1 MAYGYIT
8 PYRIRL
14 EDEVSGT
21 GYLIIQK
28 DDELLWCDASA
39 NILQVLSCVKIGALA
54 NRPVAGKKGRL
65 YFTTD
70 TKELFYDN
78 GSSWVRV
85 VSGETGIYDADL
97 DTYIDVEPSSDADK
111 IVGYIAGTQVLN
123 VSSAGILTLPK
134 QSACFAYLSTDQSI
148 SAGVSTKVN
157 LDTTLF
163 DIQNEFDAANHRIT
177 VSESGKYLIIG
188 SADIGVGATGDILFV
203 IIRVNGAT
211 KGQNKISAA
220 RVTDHIL
227 NIATCLYLSA
237 GDYIELYV
245 MNYDNNVTLYSGAY
259 LTFLSVI
266 KIA

>member
-1 MAYGYIT
+1 MAYSYIT
-8 PYRIRL
+8 PHRIRL
-14 EDEVSGT
+14 EDETSGT

-39 NILQVLSCVKIGALA
+39 NILQVLSCVKFGTLA
-54 NRPVAGKKGRL
+54 SRPTAGKKGRL

-97 DTYIDVEPSSDADK
+97 DTYLDVEPSSDADK
-111 IVGYIAGTQVLN
+111 IVGYTAGTQILN
-123 VSSAGILTLPK
+123 ISSAGILTFPK
-134 QSACFAYLSTDQSI
+134 QSACYAYLSTDQTI

-163 DIQNEFDAANHRIT
+163 DTQNEFDSTNNRIT
-177 VSESGKYLIIG
+177 VNEAGKYLTVGSVQIGAGGTSTLVYCIIK
-188 SADIGVGATGDILFV
+188 
-203 IIRVNGAT
+203 VNGSTKAT
-211 KGQNKISAA
+211 NKLSTA
-220 RVTDHIL
+220 RDAPHIL
-227 NIATCLYLSA
+227 NVATVLDLSA
-237 GDYIELYV
+237 GDYVELYA
-245 MNYDNNVTLYSGAY
+245 MNYDADVIVSAGSN
-259 LTFLSVI
+259 LTFLCVA